1 MNAQTLIVAICVL
14 AAFVYLVRPPLRRWL
29 AQRAAGP
36 VVVAAHRDQA
46 AGPACGGCKGC
57 GSASGGC
64 H

>member
-1 MNAQTLIVAICVL
+1 MNAQTLIVVLCVV

-29 AQRAAGP
+29 ARRAAGP
-36 VVVAAHRDQA
+36 SAPVAADKA
-46 AGPACGGCKGC
+46 SGSACGGCKGC

>member
-1 MNAQTLIVAICVL
+1 MNVQSIIVVLCVF
-14 AAFVYLVRPPLRRWL
+14 AAFVYLVRPTLRRWL

-36 VVVAAHRDQA
+36 AVVSVHTDKA

>member
-1 MNAQTLIVAICVL
+1 MNAQTLIVVFCVL
-14 AAFVYLVRPPLRRWL
+14 AAFVYLVRPPVRRWL

-36 VVVAAHRDQA
+36 VAVSVRTDKA